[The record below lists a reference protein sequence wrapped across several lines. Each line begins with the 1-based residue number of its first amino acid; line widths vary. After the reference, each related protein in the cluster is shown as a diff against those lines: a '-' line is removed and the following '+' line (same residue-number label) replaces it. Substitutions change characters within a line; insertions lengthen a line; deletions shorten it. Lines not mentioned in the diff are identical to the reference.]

1 MSDPLEETISLSDMT
16 EITETEDPRATQYG
30 STLGTDLSGQANQ
43 LEGGKSEPGDTEV
56 RKKTTTLQ
64 EKLDAIWT
72 SETPGT
78 GGVRFGPISTTPP
91 GSNPAPPQIPGAPV
105 QNRMC
110 GGSYDQIFIYFS
122 GTVERA
128 AARPYYDK
136 TQRLPHAQSDRDVA
150 HLAML
155 TARIKGRELDTGV
168 GFSPTECST
177 KQ

>member
-16 EITETEDPRATQYG
+16 EITETEDPRATQHG
-30 STLGTDLSGQANQ
+30 STLGTDPSGQANQ

-91 GSNPAPPQIPGAPV
+91 GSNPAPPQIPGA
-105 QNRMC
+105 
-110 GGSYDQIFIYFS
+110 
-122 GTVERA
+122 TV
-128 AARPYYDK
+128 
-136 TQRLPHAQSDRDVA
+136 
-150 HLAML
+150 
-155 TARIKGRELDTGV
+155 IC
-168 GFSPTECST
+168 SPL
-177 KQ
+177 

>member
-16 EITETEDPRATQYG
+16 EITETEGPRATQHG
-30 STLGTDLSGQANQ
+30 STLGTDPSGQATQ

-72 SETPGT
+72 RETPGT

-110 GGSYDQIFIYFS
+110 GGSSDQNG
-122 GTVERA
+122 GTGPA
-128 AARPYYDK
+128 QYTP
-136 TQRLPHAQSDRDVA
+136 QPHSVA
-150 HLAML
+150 STLGSL
-155 TARIKGRELDTGV
+155 TAACRWELRQDGHLCQCRMVRTA
-168 GFSPTECST
+168 
-177 KQ
+177 